1 MLIQV
6 FGDYIVESDDIVGIF
21 DFDNCTTGK
30 RTLPL
35 LKRLQ
40 GESRVEG
47 DLYSLPRSFMIMN
60 REEKDVLVLSAT
72 TTATI
77 RKRIRRIP

>member
-1 MLIQV
+1 MLIQI
-6 FGDYIVESDDIVGIF
+6 GDTIVEGKDIVGIF

-40 GESRVEG
+40 EESHVEG
-47 DLYSLPRSFMIMN
+47 DLYSLPRSFMIV
-60 REEKDVLVLSAT
+60 KKGISDALVLSAT
-72 TTATI
+72 TSATL
-77 RKRIRRIP
+77 RKRIKKIP